1 MSAPRRA
8 TTARRTNGASAA
20 DPSDAQFDS
29 RAARRFNP
37 SLKRVTEGGRVY
49 GALVA
54 NQRERRGLSQSELAV
69 RVRTSR
75 ATIERIEDGH
85 PPDAE
90 LRQRL
95 SDHLFPEPAWNSRR
109 RHQIDDMVQ
118 GVQGVAPRK
127 RVRAIRVPGNRRLW
141 GAVGT
146 AWNSRRRH
154 QIDGMVQGVQGVAPR
169 KRVRAIRVPGNRRL
183 WGAVGTA
190 WNSRRRHPIDGMVQG
205 VQGVALRKRVSAI
218 RVPGNR
224 RLWGAVGTAALIAL
238 LVIAGARIF
247 SGGDGA
253 PSLQSSVAVSDAI
266 GAPAAIHRARVEA
279 QKAAVAEARRE
290 AAARR
295 ARERELA
302 AAAAT
307 AARKRAAKHA
317 ATTNSSSTTSPPV
330 AAPVTPSPSPS
341 GGAGGGGSSAPAPQL
356 GHGIGSG

>member
-1 MSAPRRA
+1 MSEPRRA

-49 GALVA
+49 GVLVA
-54 NQRERRGLSQSELAV
+54 NQRERLGLSQSELAV
-69 RVRTSR
+69 RVRTSM

-95 SDHLFPEPAWNSRR
+95 SDHLFPEPARNPVRR
-109 RHQIDDMVQ
+109 LASSHPIDRLASSHPIDRL
-118 GVQGVAPRK
+118 VQGVAPRK
-127 RVRAIRVPGNRRLW
+127 RVS
-141 GAVGT
+141 AV
-146 AWNSRRRH
+146 
-154 QIDGMVQGVQGVAPR
+154 
-169 KRVRAIRVPGNRRL
+169 
-183 WGAVGTA
+183 
-190 WNSRRRHPIDGMVQG
+190 
-205 VQGVALRKRVSAI
+205 

-238 LVIAGARIF
+238 LMIAGTRIF

-253 PSLQSSVAVSDAI
+253 PSLQPSVAVSDSSLQSSVAVSDAI
-266 GAPAAIHRARVEA
+266 GAPAAIHRARVDA

-290 AAARR
+290 AVARR

-302 AAAAT
+302 AAAAA

-330 AAPVTPSPSPS
+330 AAPVTSSPSPS
-341 GGAGGGGSSAPAPQL
+341 GGGGGGGSSAPAPQL